1 MPTKINLLVKSGL
14 LALFLVFFSFNVFA
28 QKSVTGKVTN
38 KANGQPIVGAT
49 IQVKGTT
56 TVSLTNNEGVFT
68 INAGPK
74 AVLVVSVVGF
84 ETIEQSVAGK
94 SEFSFALTETTSQL
108 NEILVTGYSAQRKK
122 DITGSVSVVNVK
134 DLKAVPSG
142 SPEQMLQGRASGL
155 NVITSGQPGS
165 TSNIRIRGINSFGSV
180 EPLVI
185 VDGVQGSLTN
195 LNVSDIES
203 IQVLKDAG
211 AASIYGVRGSN
222 GVIVVTTKK
231 GKSGRATVTYDAYV
245 GTQRPKGGNAFNLLN
260 TQGMA
265 DLTWLALKNS
275 GLPTAHAQYGTGAT
289 PVIPDYILNGSNSGV
304 IGTISAA
311 DLAQYNTTNFNKSI
325 YQIVQANKTGTDWFH
340 EVFRPAAIQSHT
352 VSASGGNDKNTYL
365 FSLNYFNQQGTLL
378 GTYLKRYSARVNT
391 TFNIKNNIRVGENL
405 YIYTRDNPRITN
417 QSEGNAISMA
427 YREQPII
434 PVFDVMGG
442 FAGTAAKGLGNAS
455 NPVANQMRGLDNK
468 GNSWNIEGNMF
479 AEVDFL
485 GHFTARTAF
494 GGTMSN
500 FYYYNYGFRS
510 YENAEN
516 NNSNSFSENA
526 GYDRQ
531 WTWTNTVKYS
541 NVFAG
546 KHAVTALAG
555 VEAVEAYG
563 RGVGGSALGYFTDN
577 LTYRT
582 LNGGSTGV
590 TNYSYAYQN
599 SLYSLFGK
607 VDYAYNDKYL
617 LSATVRRDGSSRF
630 GPEKR
635 YGVFPSFALGWR
647 ISREKFMENV
657 KWIDDLKIRGS
668 WGKLG
673 NQGTVDPSNAFTQ
686 YASNFGNSYYDIN
699 GSSTSSAQ
707 GFYNSRIGNPKT
719 GWEEDILTNFG
730 VDAQLFRNKIDLTI
744 EYYQKKVN
752 GLLFVDQA
760 PATVG
765 GAALPYVNIGDIQ
778 NKGLDAS
785 VTYHGA
791 PTKDLKYDVGVIF
804 TTYKSNITNI
814 PGDYFTAGGSRIGDF
829 VRNQVG
835 HPIGAFYGYE
845 VVGLF
850 QDAADVTKS
859 PVQDKA
865 APGRFKYRDADGD
878 GKITDADRVFF
889 GNPNPKYTLGLNL
902 NINYKNWDFSTFLYA
917 SVGND
922 VINYVRYWTDFYP
935 SFQGAKSLDA
945 LNKSWLPTRTNT
957 TVPIAENDATF
968 STNQV
973 PNSYYKENGSYL
985 KMKSLIVGYT
995 MPSNQLKKWGIEKLR
1010 FYVQA
1015 ANLFTITKYTG
1026 LDPELPGSIAPSDSN
1041 SRPNAAFGID
1051 YGNYPNN
1058 QKNFNIGV
1066 NVTF

>member
-1 MPTKINLLVKSGL
+1 MPTKINLLVRSYL
-14 LALFLVFFSFNVFA
+14 LALFLVFFSFSVFA
-28 QKSVTGKVTN
+28 QKALTGKVTN
-38 KANGQPIVGAT
+38 KASGQPIIGAT
-49 IQVKGTT
+49 VQVKGTT
-56 TVSLTNNEGVFT
+56 TVSLTNNDGIFT

-84 ETIEQSVAGK
+84 ETVEQAVAGK

-134 DLKAVPSG
+134 DLKAVPAG

-165 TSNIRIRGINSFGSV
+165 GSNIRIRGITSFGNV
-180 EPLVI
+180 DPLVI

-195 LNVSDIES
+195 LNVSEIES

-231 GKSGRATVTYDAYV
+231 GRSGRASVTYDAYI
-245 GTQRPKGGNAFNLLN
+245 GTQRPAGGNPFNLLG

-275 GLPTAHAQYGTGAT
+275 GQTLSHPQYGSGAT
-289 PVIPDYILNGSNSGV
+289 PIIPDYILAGSNAGIVGSNAS
-304 IGTISAA
+304 TDPNLYSL
-311 DLAQYNTTNFNKSI
+311 DFNKGI
-325 YQIVQANKTGTDWFH
+325 YQIVKANKTGTDWFH
-340 EVFRPAAIQSHT
+340 EIFQPAAIQSHT
-352 VSASGGNDKNTYL
+352 VTASGGNDKNTYL
-365 FSLNYFNQQGTLL
+365 FSMNYFNQQGTLM
-378 GTYLKRYSARVNT
+378 GTYLKRYSTRINT

-405 YIYTRDNPRITN
+405 YLFYRDNPQVGN
-417 QSEGNAISMA
+417 QSEGNPISMA

-434 PVFDVMGG
+434 PVFDINGG
-442 FAGTAAKGLGNAS
+442 FAGTAAKGLGNAQ
-455 NPVANQMRGLDNK
+455 NPVANQMRTFDNK
-468 GNSWNIEGNMF
+468 GNQWAIQGNVF
-479 AEVDFL
+479 AEVDFAK
-485 GHFTARTAF
+485 HFTARTAF
-494 GGTMSN
+494 GGTMDNQYS
-500 FYYYNYGFRS
+500 YNYGFRT

-516 NNSNSFSENA
+516 NGSNSFSENSQ
-526 GYDRQ
+526 YNRQ

-541 NVFAG
+541 NVFAS
-546 KHAVTALAG
+546 KHAVTVLAG
-555 VEAVEAYG
+555 VEAVEGYG
-563 RGVGGSALGYFTDN
+563 RGVGGTALGYFTDN
-577 LTYRT
+577 PNFRSL
-582 LNGGSTGV
+582 STGSSGF

-599 SLYSLFGK
+599 SLYSQFAK
-607 VDYAYNDKYL
+607 ADYAYNDKYL

-630 GPEKR
+630 GPDKR
-635 YGVFPSFALGWR
+635 YGIFPSFALGWR
-647 ISREKFMENV
+647 ISRENFMKDV
-657 KWIDDLKIRGS
+657 KWIDDMKIRGS

-673 NQGTVDPSNAFTQ
+673 NQANVDPTNAFSQ
-686 YASNFGNSYYDIN
+686 YGGSPGNSYYDITGAST
-699 GSSTSSAQ
+699 GSVQ
-707 GFYNSRIGNPKT
+707 GFYATRIGNPKT

-730 VDAQLFRNKIDLTI
+730 VDAQLFKNKIDLTI
-744 EYYQKKVN
+744 EYYQKKIN
-752 GLLFVDQA
+752 GLLFTDQA

-765 GAALPYVNIGDIQ
+765 GAALPNVNIGDIQ
-778 NKGLDAS
+778 NKGVDAS
-785 VTYHGA
+785 VTYHGSA
-791 PTKDLKYDVGVIF
+791 SKDLKYDVGVIF

-814 PGDYFTAGGSRIGDF
+814 PGKYFDAGGSRIGNF
-829 VRNQVG
+829 VRNEIG
-835 HPIGAFYGYE
+835 HPIGAFFGYD
-845 VVGLF
+845 VIGLF

-859 PVQDKA
+859 PVQDGAK
-865 APGRFKYRDADGD
+865 PGRFKYRDADGD
-878 GKITDADRVFF
+878 GKITDADRVYF

-902 NINYKNWDFSTFLYA
+902 GINYKNWDFSTFLYA

-935 SFQGAKSLDA
+935 SFQGAKSIDA

-957 TVPIAENDATF
+957 TTPIAENDASF

-973 PNSYYKENGSYL
+973 PNSYYKENGGYL
-985 KMKSLIVGYT
+985 RCKSMIIGYT
-995 MPSNQLKKWGIEKLR
+995 MPANHLKKFGIEKFR

-1026 LDPELPGSIAPSDSN
+1026 LDPELSGS
-1041 SRPNAAFGID
+1041 NAAFGID

-1058 QKNFNIGV
+1058 QKNFNVGV

>member
-28 QKSVTGKVTN
+28 QKAVTGKVTN

-74 AVLVVSVVGF
+74 SVLVVSVVGF
-84 ETIEQSVAGK
+84 ETVEQSVAGK

-134 DLKAVPSG
+134 DLKAVPAG

-165 TSNIRIRGINSFGSV
+165 GSNIRIRGITSFGNV
-180 EPLVI
+180 DPLVI

-195 LNVSDIES
+195 LNVSEIES

-275 GLPTAHAQYGTGAT
+275 GQTLTHPQYGNGAT

-304 IGTISAA
+304 VGTISAA
-311 DLAQYNTTNFNKSI
+311 DLAKYNTTDFNKGI
-325 YQIVQANKTGTDWFH
+325 YQIVAANKAGTDWFH
-340 EVFRPAAIQSHT
+340 EVFSPATIQSHT
-352 VSASGGNDKNTYL
+352 VSASGGSDKNSYF
-365 FSLNYFNQQGTLL
+365 FSLNAFNQQGTLM

-405 YIYTRDNPRITN
+405 YIYTRENPRISN
-417 QSEGNAISMA
+417 QDEGNAISMS

-434 PVFDVMGG
+434 PVFDINGG

-455 NPVANQMRGLDNK
+455 NPVANQMRTFDNK

-485 GHFTARTAF
+485 SHFTARTAF
-494 GGTMSN
+494 GGTMAN
-500 FYYYNYGFRS
+500 GYYYNYGYRT

-516 NNSNSFSENA
+516 NGSNSFSENA
-526 GYDRQ
+526 YYDRQ
-531 WTWTNTVKYS
+531 WTWTSTVKYS

-563 RGVGGSALGYFTDN
+563 RGVGGGALGYFTDN
-577 LTYRT
+577 PTYRT
-582 LNGGSTGV
+582 LNGGSSGF

-630 GPEKR
+630 GPDKR

-673 NQGTVDPSNAFTQ
+673 NQANVDPANAFSQ
-686 YASNFGNSYYDIN
+686 FGSSAGSSFYDIN
-699 GSSTSSAQ
+699 GTSSSSVQ
-707 GFYNSRIGNPKT
+707 GFYATRIGNPKT

-730 VDAQLFRNKIDLTI
+730 FDAQLFRNKVDLSV
-744 EYYQKKVN
+744 EYYQKKIN

-765 GAALPYVNIGDIQ
+765 GASLPNVNIGDIQ
-778 NKGLDAS
+778 NKGVDAS
-785 VTYHGA
+785 VTYHGS

-804 TTYKSNITNI
+804 TSYRSNITSI
-814 PGDYFTAGGSRIGDF
+814 PGDYFDAGGSRIGSF

-835 HPIGAFYGYE
+835 HPIGSFFGYE

-859 PVQDKA
+859 PVQDGAK
-865 APGRFKYRDADGD
+865 PGRFKYRDANGD
-878 GKITDADRVFF
+878 NKITDADRVYF

-902 NINYKNWDFSTFLYA
+902 GVNYKNWDISTFLYG
-917 SVGND
+917 SFGND

-935 SFQGAKSLDA
+935 SFQGVKSLDA

-957 TVPIAENDATF
+957 TVPIAENDASF

-985 KMKSLIVGYT
+985 RMKSLIVGYT
-995 MPSNQLKKWGIEKLR
+995 MPAAQLKKWGIEKLR

-1026 LDPELPGSIAPSDSN
+1026 LDPELSGS
-1041 SRPNAAFGID
+1041 NAAFGID

-1058 QKNFNIGV
+1058 QKNFNFGV